1 MNVDAGDLLEIVLV
15 EEPEENMNVCI
26 LENSVTTVAE
36 GAPPT
41 SMDEEPPP
49 QLRSTRKIP
58 GPAGD
63 DGEAAAATTS
73 VSPPASRR
81 AGRRPARLQPQRGTA
96 REGSAPAQSPP
107 PRESSPHNA
116 AAVTASPPQILNI
129 PGRVSEESGRG
140 EELGTEE
147 QPRSPSAGRSGSLS
161 DDCHLQGDGDGA
173 GEDEETTDSN
183 SPPTTVAPP
192 RRRRRAGPARTKK
205 LANRPQ
211 GGDDERGGQMPT
223 DINGAPVRQVAVD
236 YDGLPE
242 DQRRWI
248 QRIEAACKEGWG
260 EFEEAVA
267 AWCKSITDKKP
278 ARREGERGGRKKRE
292 SRDTPP

>member
-1 MNVDAGDLLEIVLV
+1 MNVDAGDLLEIVMV
-15 EEPEENMNVCI
+15 EEPEVNMNVCI

-63 DGEAAAATTS
+63 DVEAAAATTS

-81 AGRRPARLQPQRGTA
+81 AGRRAARRQPKRGTA

-107 PRESSPHNA
+107 PRESPPHNA
-116 AAVTASPPQILNI
+116 AAVTASPPQILSI

-140 EELGTEE
+140 EEVGAEE
-147 QPRSPSAGRSGSLS
+147 QPRSPPAGRSGSLS

-173 GEDEETTDSN
+173 GEETTDSN
-183 SPPTTVAPP
+183 SPPPTRAPP
-192 RRRRRAGPARTKK
+192 RRRRRAGPARTKN

-211 GGDDERGGQMPT
+211 GGDDERGGQMPANI
-223 DINGAPVRQVAVD
+223 DGAPVRQVAVV
-236 YDGLPE
+236 YDGLP
-242 DQRRWI
+242 
-248 QRIEAACKEGWG
+248 
-260 EFEEAVA
+260 
-267 AWCKSITDKKP
+267 
-278 ARREGERGGRKKRE
+278 
-292 SRDTPP
+292 